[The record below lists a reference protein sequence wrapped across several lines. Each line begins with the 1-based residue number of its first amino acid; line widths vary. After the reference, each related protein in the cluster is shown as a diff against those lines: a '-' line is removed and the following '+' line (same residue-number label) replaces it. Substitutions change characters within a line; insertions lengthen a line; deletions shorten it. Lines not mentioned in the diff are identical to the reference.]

1 MNKSATFD
9 NKGEIIENTELNIK
23 SVNVDCSEFIQKKL
37 SDDTFGER
45 LRKSR
50 LELGLSIS
58 DVANLCGVTK
68 SIISG
73 YELGRYYPSKE
84 ILILISS
91 KFNIEYLCMEGY
103 TKLIYKFDDFLDKVN
118 IWIKY
123 NNYTRA
129 EAANKLGVSKS
140 LFRFWFNGGIISI
153 STYEKIKD
161 NLKNYNLFV

>member
-1 MNKSATFD
+1 MNESATFD
-9 NKGEIIENTELNIK
+9 NKAKTIENTGVNIK
-23 SVNVDCSEFIQKKL
+23 SVNVDCSEFIEKKL
-37 SDDTFGER
+37 SDKTFGER
-45 LRKSR
+45 LRRSR

-91 KFNIEYLCMEGY
+91 KFNMDYLCMEGY
-103 TKLIYKFDDFLDKVN
+103 TKLVYNFDEFLDKVN
-118 IWIKY
+118 LWIKD
-123 NNYTRA
+123 NDYTRS

-140 LFRFWFNGGIISI
+140 LFRFWFNGGIINI
-153 STYEKIKD
+153 STYKKIKD
-161 NLKNYNLFV
+161 NLKNYNLFI

>member
-68 SIISG
+68 SIISV
-73 YELGRYYPSKE
+73 YDFLLRYHLPDC
-84 ILILISS
+84 ITPFSS
-91 KFNIEYLCMEGY
+91 K
-103 TKLIYKFDDFLDKVN
+103 
-118 IWIKY
+118 
-123 NNYTRA
+123 
-129 EAANKLGVSKS
+129 
-140 LFRFWFNGGIISI
+140 
-153 STYEKIKD
+153 
-161 NLKNYNLFV
+161 